1 MRQHPI
7 PQNVLDIEFKL
18 FTRFTL
24 KEFAYLALGVGTGGI
39 FLYFTV
45 KGDIPGVV
53 GIPVFTILSG
63 LGAFLALVPIN
74 DQPADKAIANFFTAI
89 NRPTQRVWLNEAL
102 REQRL
107 KPVISPV
114 EESKKK
120 VIGTTEL
127 GEEQKQQIFTE
138 SPGDDILA
146 IQDESTESKS
156 EITERVKQ
164 EETKVILPQEE
175 YITIS
180 EENISKYQFPIK
192 SIDKLPGNINI
203 WLCTRE
209 SQPLPG
215 INTYLKDSNG
225 KILYA
230 NKTGPNGYF
239 LSNRIYPE
247 GLYTVEFEGISGG
260 APKLRLS
267 VSRNHSKLPLKISL
281 K

>member
-7 PQNVLDIEFKL
+7 PQNVLDVEFKL

-39 FLYFTV
+39 FLYLSIG
-45 KGDIPGVV
+45 GDIPGII
-53 GIPVFTILSG
+53 GIPLFAILSG
-63 LGAFLALVPIN
+63 IGAFLALVPIN
-74 DQPADKAIANFFTAI
+74 DQPADKAIINYFTAI
-89 NRPTQRVWLNEAL
+89 NRPTQRVWLNQTL
-102 REQRL
+102 KEQRI
-107 KPVISPV
+107 KPTVTAIDDT
-114 EESKKK
+114 KRK

-127 GEEQKQQIFTE
+127 REEQKSQIFE
-138 SPGDDILA
+138 ENPGDDILA
-146 IQDESTESKS
+146 IEG
-156 EITERVKQ
+156 
-164 EETKVILPQEE
+164 EETKEVTKDVVQQEEKILLPDDE

-203 WLCTRE
+203 WLCTKDN
-209 SQPLPG
+209 QPLSNV
-215 INTYLKDSNG
+215 NTYLKDSNG

-247 GLYTVEFEGISGG
+247 GIYIIEFEGLASS
-260 APKLRLS
+260 APKLRIL
-267 VSRNHSKLPLKISL
+267 VTKNQNKLPLKIAL